1 MELTKHQVLLLF
13 LLPLFLV
20 LVLTPYYPLCP
31 SSSSFVLSF
40 LFNSSDNFFSL
51 SFAAD
56 ESEAKKPK
64 GEQKEEQE
72 DEEEREQDEEVDGE
86 KVKGTKE
93 RRRRNKEK
101 REEVPGGGDT
111 GGSKGRTR
119 SMPEHLY
126 SKLKQ
131 QRWVCTKYLSFQ
143 LPFLLSTSFLLF
155 YLRWLALTFSCFV
168 IYFNLFLVFCPNHLV
183 QQWKSE
189 TH

>member
-101 REEVPGGGDT
+101 REEVPGGGET
-111 GGSKGRTR
+111 GGSKGRTK
-119 SMPEHLY
+119 SMPEHLLFKTQATTVGMY
-126 SKLKQ
+126 QIPL
-131 QRWVCTKYLSFQ
+131 F
-143 LPFLLSTSFLLF
+143 STSFPPF
-155 YLRWLALTFSCFV
+155 DFISP
-168 IYFNLFLVFCPNHLV
+168 FLPLC
-183 QQWKSE
+183 
-189 TH
+189 T